1 MTDQAT
7 QEYIKDLILTY
18 REQDYEYY
26 LVYSVYYRYSVD
38 DRPDFYIVFSKDE
51 ITTQDGYTYNL
62 PSDRVALAL
71 RRSPDDSELSIEPVS
86 VSGTVRI
93 GNGVFCYTNSTNTG
107 TVIQPDIIAER
118 GVPSEAF
125 YGVSICFGVVL
136 AVVCVSRVW
145 RWFGVG

>member
-51 ITTQDGYTYNL
+51 ITTQDGYTYTL

-71 RRSPDDSELSIEPVS
+71 RRSPDDSELSIESVS

-93 GNGVFCYTNSTNTG
+93 GNGVFCYTNSSNTG

-136 AVVCVSRVW
+136 AIVCVSRVW

>member
-51 ITTQDGYTYNL
+51 ITTQDGYTYTL

-71 RRSPDDSELSIEPVS
+71 RRSPDDSELSIESVS

-93 GNGVFCYTNSTNTG
+93 DNGVFCYTNSTNTG